1 MTKYV
6 AEILKQLGIDY
17 QQYDIRNHFD
27 EESRTTWITLHTK
40 SEVKSDSSIRSK
52 LDNLYEGVYGR
63 YRIFWDEKSC
73 YIKIVGLLEINAN
86 GQQVYPTPLVDRPAL
101 FTKEDIMELWERNQD
116 YIPELITNGDL

>member
-52 LDNLYEGVYGR
+52 LDNLYEGVYGK
-63 YRIFWDEKSC
+63 YRIFWDKRSC
-73 YIKIVGLLEINAN
+73 YIKIVGLLEIDAN
-86 GQQVYPTPLVDRPAL
+86 GQQVYPTPLVDKPAL
-101 FTKEDIMELWERNQD
+101 FTKEDIMELWEKNQEF
-116 YIPELITNGDL
+116 ISEFV